1 MKLTN
6 DEKNFLITTGLKFL
20 IALAVVICLAKLVIA
35 CVL

>member
-20 IALAVVICLAKLVIA
+20 IAIGIVICLALLAIA
-35 CVL
+35 CVV